1 MNACVAVLIPA
12 VFILAEEYHNSNL
25 QDSEKS
31 KDIGGSSDYPG
42 NCADSINVPEDFR
55 FLLWNYHN
63 SHRALLQ
70 LGEVRNGN
78 EGEGKKFP
86 SSSDMNLLAYDCDL
100 ERSAWNISKQC
111 QNTREYDFSNVGT
124 NSETFYLSST
134 ASALNEHDINSEQ
147 NTEFYETMY
156 EEIIP
161 KWWNTSENSPPLADN
176 LKPTDDNKPMIPFL
190 QMANAKTTK
199 VGCAYSICDS
209 SNSASK
215 FVSFVC
221 IYGDELISKD
231 KPLYTKGTPCDTCPN
246 NCDVSWKLCK
256 RTSN

>member
-12 VFILAEEYHNSNL
+12 VFILAEH
-25 QDSEKS
+25 SEKS

-147 NTEFYETMY
+147 NTEFYET
-156 EEIIP
+156 I
-161 KWWNTSENSPPLADN
+161 W
-176 LKPTDDNKPMIPFL
+176 
-190 QMANAKTTK
+190 QMLKTTK